1 MLGFKQSPPTPE
13 LMLEHILLFFISL
26 VANTLSSLAGG
37 GAGLL
42 QLPALIFLGL
52 PFGVALVTH
61 KIAAVALGVGAS
73 IKHLKHGGFK
83 WQLVTIMIAGALPG
97 VILGANLI
105 LTIPE
110 HIAMISLGCLT
121 IALGVYSILKPSLGM
136 VDGLKNLNFKG
147 YVIGGLGLFLLGIL
161 NGSLTSGTGLFVTI
175 WLIHWFG
182 MNYARAVSYTLVMV
196 GILWNGAG
204 AITLALQE
212 TIKWDWLPALILGAL
227 IGGYVGAHLA
237 IAKGNILV
245 KRTFEIMTILTGIA
259 LLYKA
264 F

>member
-1 MLGFKQSPPTPE
+1 
-13 LMLEHILLFFISL
+13 MLEHIFLFIISL
-26 VANTLSSLAGG
+26 IANTLSSLAGG

-73 IKHLKHGGFK
+73 IKHLKNGSFK
-83 WQLVTIMIAGALPG
+83 WQLVTIMTAGALPG
-97 VILGANLI
+97 VVLGANII
-105 LTIPE
+105 LTLPE
-110 HIAMISLGCLT
+110 NIAMLCLGVLT
-121 IALGVYSILKPSLGM
+121 IGLGVYSILKPNLGM
-136 VDGLKNLNFKG
+136 TDGLKNLNLKG
-147 YVIGGLGLFLLGIL
+147 YIIGGLGLFLLGIL

-196 GILWNGAG
+196 GILWNGSG
-204 AITLALQE
+204 AIALALQE
-212 TIKWDWLPALILGAL
+212 SIKWDWLPALILGAL
-227 IGGYVGAHLA
+227 IGGYIGAHLA